1 MSRSSI
7 GIAPRTKVGRG
18 RCPKA
23 RAFLGVDGGGSK
35 ARAILEYGGRILV
48 RVDHQG
54 LNPVDIGL
62 AEFERRLRSLLA
74 PLFRSL
80 PSSGIPVNACLAL
93 AGAGKPSIR
102 RRCRIIILRILR
114 ERARC
119 GRLDVTTDAHA
130 LLARFRGKREGIVLI
145 AGTGS
150 ICLGVRRARK
160 RTAVTRVGGLGGMSD
175 GGSGYAMG
183 IRLLGQVWK
192 VGAGRERPSD
202 SVRLFCKR
210 RGIAIAEINEKMVP
224 ADVLIGAAVGRGPI
238 ADLATVVLEAYDM
251 GDRFSAMVVEES
263 VSSYVDMIVAVK
275 ERAGL
280 SSRVPVVASGGL
292 LASQSMRRLLRKRL
306 KRALPEASLSVVT
319 EPLLDILRIAKAS
332 DRSSAR

>member
-7 GIAPRTKVGRG
+7 GIAPRTKAGRS

-35 ARAILEYGGRILV
+35 ARAILEYGGRIVV
-48 RVDHQG
+48 RGDHQG
-54 LNPVDIGL
+54 LNPVDIGFK
-62 AEFERRLRSLLA
+62 EFERRLRLLLA
-74 PLFRSL
+74 PLLGCL
-80 PSSGIPVNACLAL
+80 PDNRVPVYACFAL

-102 RRCRIIILRILR
+102 RRCRVIILRVLR

-119 GRLDVTTDAHA
+119 GHLDVTTDAHA

-150 ICLGVRRARK
+150 ICLGMKRQRR
-160 RTAVTRVGGLGGMSD
+160 RTTVTRVGGLGGGLD
-175 GGSGYAMG
+175 AGSGYRMG
-183 IRLLGQVWK
+183 IQLLQHAWE
-192 VGAGRERPSD
+192 VGAGREGPSD
-202 SVRLFCKR
+202 SIRLFCRR
-210 RGIAIAEINEKMVP
+210 RGIAIAEISKRIVP
-224 ADVLIGAAVGRGPI
+224 PDGLIRAAVRRGPI
-238 ADLATVVLEAYDM
+238 ADLAKVVLEAYDM

-263 VSSYVDMIVAVK
+263 VSSHIDMIVAVK

-319 EPLLDILRIAKAS
+319 EPLLDILGIAKAS